1 LVVSETGIGKRSSVE
16 AYRLVNNRGGRGVS
30 TMQVSEKTGKIVA
43 LKAVRDTDDLI
54 ITTKAGITI
63 RMAASDIRVQG
74 RATQGVR
81 IIRLDEGEQIA
92 DVAVVRDF
100 AVEEIEGIEVD
111 ENGNPIVA
119 VVENTEGSS
128 DAVVT
133 DETSEDVAD
142 ETTDEAADEA
152 E

>member
-1 LVVSETGIGKRSSVE
+1 
-16 AYRLVNNRGGRGVS
+16 
-30 TMQVSEKTGKIVA
+30 
-43 LKAVRDTDDLI
+43 LI

-100 AVEEIEGIEVD
+100 AIEEIEGVEVD

-142 ETTDEAADEA
+142 ETTDEAADDTE
-152 E
+152 

>member
-100 AVEEIEGIEVD
+100 AVEDAEIVETD
-111 ENGNPIVA
+111 EHGVPIVKA
-119 VVENTEGSS
+119 AIASDEATEGVENE
-128 DAVVT
+128 AA
-133 DETSEDVAD
+133 AD
-142 ETTDEAADEA
+142 ETTDEAIA
-152 E
+152 ETE